1 MRTLINGVEGLKL
14 GLYKGGAETLRIRL
28 TNDDGSNL
36 VLTGG
41 TVSCQFFDTKDRRNV
56 ATVLTKAGTLV
67 TAANGVVTLTLLATD
82 MVFGPSAN
90 NVPYYLFV
98 KFTSAATDE
107 FVGLIPAEVI
117 IK

>member
-1 MRTLINGVEGLKL
+1 MRTIINGVEGVKL
-14 GLYKGGAETLRIRL
+14 GLYKGGGAVLNIRL

-41 TVSCQFFDTKDRRNV
+41 SVSCDFYDYKDRRNT
-56 ATVLTKAGTLV
+56 ATFTKTGTLT
-67 TAANGVVTLTLLATD
+67 TAANGVVTLTLLASEMTW
-82 MVFGPSAN
+82 GPSTN

-98 KFTSAATDE
+98 KFTDSGTDE

>member
-1 MRTLINGVEGLKL
+1 MRTLINGVEGIRL
-14 GLYKGGAETLRIRL
+14 GLYKGGTETLNIRL

-41 TVSCQFFDTKDRRNV
+41 TVSCQIHDTLDRRN
-56 ATVLTKAGTLV
+56 APALTKAGTL
-67 TAANGVVTLTLLATD
+67 TLAANGVVTLSLLYSD
-82 MVFGPSAN
+82 MVFGPSNN

-98 KFTSAATDE
+98 KYTNAATDE
-107 FVGLIPAEVI
+107 YVGLIPAQVI

>member
-1 MRTLINGVEGLKL
+1 MRTIINGIEGLKL
-14 GLYKGGAETLRIRL
+14 GLYKGGAETLKIRL

-41 TVSCQFFDTKDRRNV
+41 TVSCQFYDTKDRRNAV
-56 ATVLTKAGTLV
+56 VLTKAGTLT

-98 KFTSAATDE
+98 KFTNATADE